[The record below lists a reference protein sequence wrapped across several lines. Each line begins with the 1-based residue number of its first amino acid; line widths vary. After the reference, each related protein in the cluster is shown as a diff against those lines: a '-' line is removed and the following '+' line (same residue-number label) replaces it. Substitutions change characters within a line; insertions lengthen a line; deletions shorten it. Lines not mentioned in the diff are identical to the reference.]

1 MGGSLNRTLKDR
13 TLKEQRLRDWRQPVA
28 SHHVIHIFRGNMP
41 DWKETVYQSYV
52 SSGHIRDIGE
62 SAASHFRPRR
72 AFFETIIRNH
82 FPSSRDSRV
91 LDIGCGH
98 GTLLYFLHEAGYYKA
113 CGVDGSKEQVEFA
126 ERLGVQGVEL
136 GNGLNFLREQE
147 TTGADVICLFDI
159 LEHLARQ
166 DAFELLTEVRRVLS
180 PDGVCIGH
188 VPNAEGIF
196 GARVRYGDLTHEQA
210 FTASSIKQMFGAL
223 EFGTVQCFEDK
234 PVIHGIKSLVRRAL
248 WEFGTVPFRLLYVAE
263 TASSE
268 VILSQNLLFKVHR

>member
-1 MGGSLNRTLKDR
+1 
-13 TLKEQRLRDWRQPVA
+13 
-28 SHHVIHIFRGNMP
+28 
-41 DWKETVYQSYV
+41 VYQSYV
-52 SSGHIRDIGE
+52 SSGHIRDFGE
-62 SAASHFRPRR
+62 SAASHFKLRR

-98 GTLLYFLHEAGYYKA
+98 GALLYFLHEARYRNA

-126 ERLGVQGVEL
+126 GRLGVPGVEL
-136 GNGLNFLREQE
+136 GHGLDFLHKQE
-147 TTGADVICLFDI
+147 TAGADVICLFDI
-159 LEHLARQ
+159 LEHFERQ
-166 DAFELLTEVRRVLS
+166 DVFDLLTEVRRVLS

-223 EFGTVQCFEDK
+223 EFGTVRCFEDK
-234 PVIHGIKSLVRRAL
+234 PIIHGIVSLVRRVV
-248 WEFGTVPFRLLYVAE
+248 WEVGTAPFRLLWLAE
-263 TASSE
+263 TASSK
-268 VILSQNLLFKVHR
+268 VILSQNLLFKVHRQLR